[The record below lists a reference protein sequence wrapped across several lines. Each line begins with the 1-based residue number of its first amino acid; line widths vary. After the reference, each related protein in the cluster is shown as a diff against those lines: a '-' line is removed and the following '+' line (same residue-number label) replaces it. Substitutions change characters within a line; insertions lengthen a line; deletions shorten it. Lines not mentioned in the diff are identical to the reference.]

1 MSLLSLN
8 REAEF
13 AELECR
19 LSDEQAAAYDA
30 ASEVWQ
36 ALRATL
42 VEAVAGGARET
53 RGVVVPGGP
62 ACSCAI
68 CFVNCH
74 RQDGPTPPASPA
86 LHTHAAAA
94 TASSKD
100 VWKPFWAAQQR
111 FFKLL

>member
-1 MSLLSLN
+1 MSRAASPSGGGGRPAALPGEPSWLLLVHPRIRACCLHLDAFSLPALRLCAQPT

-19 LSDEQAAAYDA
+19 LSEEQTAAYDA

-36 ALRATL
+36 ELRASL
-42 VEAVAGGARET
+42 AEAV
-53 RGVVVPGGP
+53 
-62 ACSCAI
+62 
-68 CFVNCH
+68 
-74 RQDGPTPPASPA
+74 
-86 LHTHAAAA
+86 AA
-94 TASSKD
+94 TASGKD